1 MRLIHFG
8 KVPRRMRILLCPEW
22 FWCRNFMH
30 NSPMW
35 RVVVGGEVMVGHP
48 STNHN
53 SPHGRVVHKIVSPE
67 FSIVSKAKE
76 LNLAHASKYIYQ
88 KEGYNMW

>member
-22 FWCRNFMH
+22 FWCRNFM
-30 NSPMW
+30 
-35 RVVVGGEVMVGHP
+35 
-48 STNHN
+48 HN

-88 KEGYNMW
+88 KEGYNM